1 MQPSRTAKDKKFIP
15 LTDKLFA
22 VLRSFDEHP
31 KSPLTLDQITQ
42 SVGLAKTTVHRLL
55 YSIKHLGYIHQD
67 SNGNY
72 SLSEK
77 FYALAGSSL
86 PYHYLTSIAHTHL
99 NQLVTECGESVH
111 IGVLEKGL
119 ILLVAVAQSRHS
131 YRCAG
136 EVGDLY
142 HAHSTALGKCILANL
157 SKEERD
163 AVLNTRGLPQV
174 TKRTLTDS
182 AQLELEFERIR
193 NQGWAISEG
202 ENVEG
207 VTCIS
212 APIFGRGGRIL
223 AALSLSGPS
232 GRVQPVLEDLK
243 QNVRQTTVKL
253 SNLLASTDAPSD
265 LE

>member
-1 MQPSRTAKDKKFIP
+1 MQRTAKDKKFIP

-22 VLRSFDEHP
+22 VLKSFDEHP
-31 KSPLTLDQITQ
+31 KAPLTLDQITQ

-67 SNGNY
+67 ANGNY
-72 SLSEK
+72 SLSER
-77 FYALAGSSL
+77 FYALSGSSL
-86 PYHYLTSIAHTHL
+86 PYHYLTSIAAPHL
-99 NQLVTECGESVH
+99 SQLVAESGESVH
-111 IGVLEKGL
+111 IGILEKGL
-119 ILLVAVAQSRHS
+119 VLLVAVAQSRHS

-142 HAHSTALGKCILANL
+142 NAHSTAMGKCILANL
-157 SKEERD
+157 PKEERD
-163 AVLNTRGLPQV
+163 AILAVRGLPQV
-174 TKRTLTDS
+174 TRRTFIDP

-193 NQGWAISEG
+193 NQGWAVSDG

-212 APIFGRGGRIL
+212 APILDRTGRIL

-232 GRVQPVLEDLK
+232 GRVQPVMENLK
-243 QNVRQTTVKL
+243 HHVRQTTAKL
-253 SNLLASTDAPSD
+253 SALLSSLDAPR
-265 LE
+265 E